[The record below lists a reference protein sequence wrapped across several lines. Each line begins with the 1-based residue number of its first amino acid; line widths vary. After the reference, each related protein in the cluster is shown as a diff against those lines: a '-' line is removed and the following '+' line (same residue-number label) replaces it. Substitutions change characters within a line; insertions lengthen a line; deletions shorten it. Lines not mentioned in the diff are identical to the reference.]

1 MQVYLYNFS
10 QTQEGVEIINA
21 KPNHCH
27 KVTLPKYSYSTPDKG
42 YKHFHEIKIGEH
54 RIVDLKEEVKN
65 GRFK

>member
-1 MQVYLYNFS
+1 MQAYSFNYLLI
-10 QTQEGVEIINA
+10 QEGVETINT

-42 YKHFHEIKIGEH
+42 YKHCHEIKIGEH

-65 GRFK
+65 GKFK

>member
-1 MQVYLYNFS
+1 MQVFLYNYLLIP
-10 QTQEGVEIINA
+10 EGVEIINT
-21 KPNHCH
+21 KPNYCN